1 MITRFDQLKE
11 IECAKMSAAKSLEFK
26 HYDQLWSKLLAVPD
40 AGGSPVINSLVNL
53 IIRLHSQLNK
63 PLRAHVLDIRTAFLA
78 STTNTL
84 NTMLNAK
91 PQPNWDHVYRVL
103 LLLERFV
110 AGDLDR
116 DSADR
121 VIEPRALSVVFTVKV
136 CAAV

>member
-1 MITRFDQLKE
+1 
-11 IECAKMSAAKSLEFK
+11 MSAAKSLEFK

-40 AGGSPVINSLVNL
+40 TSGSPVINALVNL

-63 PLRAHVLDIRTAFLA
+63 PLRSHVREIRTAFLS
-78 STTNTL
+78 STTNA
-84 NTMLNAK
+84 LNAMLSAK
-91 PQPNWDHVYRVL
+91 PPNWDHVYRVL

-121 VIEPRALSVVFTVKV
+121 IIEPRTISIVFTLKV
-136 CAAV
+136 AAEEEEG